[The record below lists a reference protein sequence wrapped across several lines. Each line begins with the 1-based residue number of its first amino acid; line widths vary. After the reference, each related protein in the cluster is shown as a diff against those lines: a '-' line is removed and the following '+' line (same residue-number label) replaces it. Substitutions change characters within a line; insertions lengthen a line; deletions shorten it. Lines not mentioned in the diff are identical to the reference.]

1 MNHVSALSGLKVL
14 EYGDMVPGAFCA
26 RLLAD
31 AGADVVKVEP
41 PTGDGS
47 RKTGPFP
54 GGVENPDWS
63 GLYLYL
69 NANKRGV
76 SLDLAKPQEAADFKN
91 LASQAEVLVLDHPA
105 SVIDGL
111 GLRWHHLKALNPR
124 LIVTAITPFGL
135 SGPNRDYA
143 GDDLIS
149 VSDVRQPPICIELE
163 MLEWWKLRAIGDSH
177 YPLIMLCT

>member
-1 MNHVSALSGLKVL
+1 MNRASALSDLKVL

-41 PTGDGS
+41 PVGDRS
-47 RKTGPFP
+47 RKSGPFP

-76 SLDLAKPQEAADFKN
+76 SLDLAKP
-91 LASQAEVLVLDHPA
+91 PA
-105 SVIDGL
+105 L
-111 GLRWHHLKALNPR
+111 
-124 LIVTAITPFGL
+124 T
-135 SGPNRDYA
+135 
-143 GDDLIS
+143 
-149 VSDVRQPPICIELE
+149 E
-163 MLEWWKLRAIGDSH
+163 MRSSPA
-177 YPLIMLCT
+177 